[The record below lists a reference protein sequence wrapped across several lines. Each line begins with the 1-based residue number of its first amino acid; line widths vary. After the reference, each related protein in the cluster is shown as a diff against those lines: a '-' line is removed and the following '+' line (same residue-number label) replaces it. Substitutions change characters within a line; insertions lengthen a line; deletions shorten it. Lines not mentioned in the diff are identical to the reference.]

1 MVTMQREKVNTL
13 FQFPMQ
19 LDMSGYMET
28 NLIDRDKL
36 IGDENQDND
45 EEKDIER
52 YLIEIF

>member
-28 NLIDRDKL
+28 NLIDRNKL
-36 IGDENQDND
+36 IGDENQDN
-45 EEKDIER
+45 EEER
-52 YLIEIF
+52 DNER